1 MSIGSDKLNHLVY
14 DWWVA
19 RRPEG
24 WDEQAHLASPT
35 VMCFENDKP
44 MARAIAEAVANKS
57 LMVPVQQAWEAAGG
71 NPGIKAEPHE
81 LINVLRLMN
90 EADDE
95 VAATT
100 LTLKQI
106 GAAADIDVDGMTP
119 AAVQKALMAK
129 LAKVTMSQRV
139 EAPQR

>member
-14 DWWVA
+14 EWWVA
-19 RRPEG
+19 RRPAG
-24 WDEQAHLASPT
+24 WDEQAHIASPT

-44 MARAIAEAVANKS
+44 MARAIAEAVANQS
-57 LMVPVQQAWEAAGG
+57 LMVPVQQAWVAAGG
-71 NPGIKAEPHE
+71 NPEIRTEPHE

-95 VAATT
+95 VEATT

-106 GAAADIDVDGMTP
+106 GAAADIDVTDMTP
-119 AAVQKALMAK
+119 AQVQQALMDK
-129 LAKVTMSQRV
+129 LAKVGR
-139 EAPQR
+139 